1 MTGPASSTDLGTPE
15 RILSASA
22 AGNLLSAIAAA
33 PYGDKDSLADELA
46 RLHNSGDIDILK
58 ICRSDQLDIVAGHS
72 FFQLQRVFCQTLPKI
87 QCSVED
93 ASATCKVF
101 YEKADGDLTAGL
113 VYEALLDWFK
123 RDDRRLE
130 EGLAWI
136 RRDVAVET
144 GVTRFVLIA
153 GATRDADRFAEEAL
167 DLSHLPQSQIRL
179 DALRAL
185 GRMKLA
191 DNDRILI
198 RIVQRFDDVI
208 ESPHSD
214 QEAAIAVEAAL
225 RLVDQVDDESL
236 PLLESLLV
244 KGSNIRIPE
253 VRFAIAFGLETGWRR
268 YTTEMI
274 NASIEAVQ
282 DTRNGENG
290 TIEAI
295 DMTLYQWDLD
305 RDRQRVF
312 DLLRNMLSHGED
324 AIEVGRL
331 CSFRNKIA
339 GEPGDVLGWYVVSL
353 LLTGDH
359 RLCAAAADLL
369 PYNDVPSGLDIDLTP
384 FALDTAWVLFFARKT
399 LGYLLFRK
407 EAATALLLS
416 CLRAVPD
423 NGRAE
428 LEGLISSHLLV
439 NYPEAIKQVEM
450 SIADDDPAQV
460 SVRRL
465 SRVIEQY
472 LKDLGQSGTCE
483 AFRPSERARQLQG
496 FRQADFSRRVQKQA
510 QEQSIMSQLV
520 HRSTLLYGT
529 GMIFYAYTEEGSSP
543 RRQETS
549 MASFEHKIEIPRLEL
564 IDPVGL
570 NFAIHRFRLESTPQ

>member
-1 MTGPASSTDLGTPE
+1 MTVPASSTDLDTPE

-33 PYGDKDSLADELA
+33 AYGAKDSLADELA
-46 RLHNSGDIDILK
+46 RLHNLGDIDILK
-58 ICRSDQLDIVAGHS
+58 ICRTDQLDTVSGHS
-72 FFQLQRVFCQTLPKI
+72 FFQLQRVFCQTLPKM

-101 YEKADGDLTAGL
+101 FEKAHGDLTAWL

-123 RDDRRLE
+123 GDDQRLE

-136 RRDVAVET
+136 RRDVTVET

-153 GATRDADRFAEEAL
+153 GATHDADRFAEEAL
-167 DLSHLPQSQIRL
+167 ALSHLPQFHIRL

-191 DNDRILI
+191 DNDRILV

-208 ESPHSD
+208 ESPRSD
-214 QEAAIAVEAAL
+214 HETAVAVEAAL
-225 RLVDQVDDESL
+225 HLVDQVDDESL
-236 PLLESLLV
+236 PLVESLLV
-244 KGSNIRIPE
+244 KAANIRTPE
-253 VRFAIAFGLETGWRR
+253 VRYAIAFGLQTGWRR

-274 NASIEAVQ
+274 NASIKAIEDARNEENATIKAV
-282 DTRNGENG
+282 DT
-290 TIEAI
+290 
-295 DMTLYQWDLD
+295 TLYQWDLD
-305 RDRQRVF
+305 GDRQRVF
-312 DLLRNMLSHGED
+312 SLLRNLLSHGED
-324 AIEVGRL
+324 AIALGRL
-331 CSFRNKIA
+331 DNCRHKLSRQ
-339 GEPGDVLGWYVVSL
+339 PGDVLAWYVVSM
-353 LLTGDH
+353 LLTGEH

-369 PYNDVPSGLDIDLTP
+369 PHNSVPSGLDIDLTP
-384 FALDTAWVLFFARKT
+384 FALDTPWVLFLSRKI
-399 LGYLLFRK
+399 LGYLLFSK
-407 EAATALLLS
+407 GTATALLLS
-416 CLRAVPD
+416 CLRAVPN

-428 LEGLISSHLLV
+428 LEELILSHWLV
-439 NYPEAIKQVEM
+439 NYPGTIEQMERAIA
-450 SIADDDPAQV
+450 SDDPAQV

>member
-1 MTGPASSTDLGTPE
+1 MTVPASSTDLGTPE

-33 PYGDKDSLADELA
+33 PYGDQDSLADELA
-46 RLHNSGDIDILK
+46 RLHNSGDIDIFR
-58 ICRSDQLDIVAGHS
+58 ICRSDQLDTVSGHS
-72 FFQLQRVFCQTLPKI
+72 FFQLQRVFCQTLPKV

-113 VYEALLDWFK
+113 VYEALRKWFQENDQ
-123 RDDRRLE
+123 RPE
-130 EGLAWI
+130 QGLAWI
-136 RRDVAVET
+136 RRDMAVET
-144 GVTRFVLIA
+144 GVTRIVLLA
-153 GATRDADRFAEEAL
+153 GATSDAGRFAQEAL
-167 DLSHLPQSQIRL
+167 DLSHQPQSHIRL
-179 DALRAL
+179 DALFAL
-185 GRMKLA
+185 GLMELPD
-191 DNDRILI
+191 DNDTLTRII
-198 RIVQRFDDVI
+198 QRFDNAI
-208 ESPHSD
+208 GSPTYAH
-214 QEAAIAVEAAL
+214 ETAVATAAAL
-225 RLVDQVDDESL
+225 RLVDRLDDECVPL
-236 PLLESLLV
+236 VEPLLAKAS
-244 KGSNIRIPE
+244 KIPRLD
-253 VRFAIAFGLETGWRR
+253 VRHAIAFGLQTGWQR

-274 NASIEAVQ
+274 DASFRAIQETKKTEGATLQ
-282 DTRNGENG
+282 
-290 TIEAI
+290 AI
-295 DMTLYQWDLD
+295 DTTLWQWDLD
-305 RDRQRVF
+305 GDRQRVF
-312 DLLRNMLSHGED
+312 SLLQNLLSHGED
-324 AIEVGRL
+324 AIDLGALPNLRHKFAKAP
-331 CSFRNKIA
+331 S
-339 GEPGDVLGWYVVSL
+339 DVLGWYVISL

-359 RLCAAAADLL
+359 RLCIAAEGLL
-369 PYNDVPSGLDIDLTP
+369 PYNDVPSGLDTDLTP
-384 FALDTAWVLFFARKT
+384 FALDNAWVLFLARKI

-416 CLRAVPD
+416 CLRAVPN

-428 LEGLISSHLLV
+428 LEELISSYLLV
-439 NYPEAIKQVEM
+439 NYPGAIKQMETAIV
-450 SIADDDPAQV
+450 DDDPAQV

-472 LKDLGQSGTCE
+472 LKDLGRSGTCE
-483 AFRPSERARQLQG
+483 AFRPSERARHLQG

-549 MASFEHKIEIPRLEL
+549 MASFEHKIEIPHLEL